1 MRRILA
7 LLLALLTVVSLA
19 ACSKSEADSS
29 QPTSAETG
37 QTAPEEGGEGQDNTP
52 MTKPPFKTVYYWVE
66 KKVTNGNATS
76 VYSRSYDAKGNLLTD
91 SYRPHNN
98 VGGYSYTYTYDESGK
113 CLTEAGED
121 QNGSWSI
128 EYTYD
133 ESGKPDTKTTETIDG
148 LETVKYSYDA
158 SGKLIKGVQVLSKD
172 SQIVTEYTYSRKGYL
187 VKEQTSVIRGDA
199 TEIREAKEYLY
210 DINGNIASCSIYE
223 GTELISKQ
231 LWSYDEKGR
240 LATEVTLN
248 SEDKGKGVS
257 YTYGKFDRILM
268 TVTGTFLNTEIQSIE
283 AYEELIYDERQLL
296 GRRICYGADE
306 NPTGE
311 YEYTYDSHGNLVK
324 EKLYRYKDNKM
335 SVTEYTY
342 IGVEMPNE

>member
-1 MRRILA
+1 MRKILA
-7 LLLALLTVVSLA
+7 LLLALLMVVSLA
-19 ACSKSEADSS
+19 ACSNSEPDSS
-29 QPTSAETG
+29 QLPSAEPG
-37 QTAPEEGGEGQDNTP
+37 QTAPEEGGEDQDDVP
-52 MTKPPFKTVYYWVE
+52 VTKPPFKTVYYWVE

-76 VYSRSYDAKGNLLTD
+76 VYSRTYDAKGNLLTD
-91 SYRPHNN
+91 AYRPHNN

-133 ESGKPDTKTTETIDG
+133 ENGKPDTKTTKTKDG
-148 LETVKYSYDA
+148 TETVEYSYDE
-158 SGKLIKGVQVLSKD
+158 SGKLIKGVQVLSAD
-172 SQIVTEYTYSRKGYL
+172 SQIVTEYTYSRKGYRM
-187 VKEQTSVIRGDA
+187 KEQTSVIRGDA
-199 TEIREAKEYLY
+199 TEIRDSKEYLY
-210 DINGNIASCSIYE
+210 DINGNIAACSVYE
-223 GTELISKQ
+223 GSELKSKQ

-240 LATEVTLN
+240 LATEVTIT
-248 SEDKGKGVS
+248 SGDKGKGIS
-257 YTYGKFDRILM
+257 YTYGKFNKVLM
-268 TVTGTFLNTEIQSIE
+268 TVSGTFLNTELQSIE

-296 GRRICYGADE
+296 SRRICYGADG
-306 NPTGE
+306 NSTGE

-342 IGVEMPNE
+342 IGVEMSNE